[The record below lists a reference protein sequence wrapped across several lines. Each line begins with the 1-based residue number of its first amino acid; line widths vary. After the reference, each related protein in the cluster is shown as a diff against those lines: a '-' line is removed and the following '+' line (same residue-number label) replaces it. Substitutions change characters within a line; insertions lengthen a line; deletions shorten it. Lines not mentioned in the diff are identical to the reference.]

1 MALILCPV
9 IAVVGT
15 VATVL
20 GRVDSNEHRADGLAG
35 IGDVGSA
42 SIASILESL
51 RERSEPWCT
60 DVGIWHVLCSG
71 HVCVNEKWHT
81 ASDESTNIRA
91 GGVVV
96 AEAAALKHRP
106 LIDADVSAAR
116 CHRVSITCHTRAE
129 LQHRVVWAALR
140 LAECEADSHIRD
152 LLTCVGAQLWH
163 HAADV
168 A

>member
-15 VATVL
+15 TTSIA
-20 GRVDSNEHRADGLAG
+20 GRVDFDQHRADGLAS
-35 IGDVGSA
+35 IGNERSA

-51 RERSEPWCT
+51 RERSEPRCA
-60 DVGIWHVLCSG
+60 
-71 HVCVNEKWHT
+71 KWVT
-81 ASDESTNIRA
+81 KRSSLLVTEQERNAASDESTNVLA

-96 AEAAALKHRP
+96 AEAAALKRRP

-116 CHRVSITCHTRAE
+116 CHRVGITCHTHAE